1 MGENTHLVLHQGEL
15 PPLESVSEYY
25 GKYGIKGAG
34 MLLLPTQWSP
44 DFFLIHKSVYERY
57 ITLPE
62 PVRASLSKPQ
72 ERPDHLLLFEYEDP
86 SVCSPPSEHLF
97 TSEEYNELEVALK
110 HLSPS
115 EDAFLIVRSS
125 AADENLSCK
134 GRYKSVECRASI
146 ESAIS
151 AICEVFDSCPSESIS
166 SMGIL
171 VQRYVETRR
180 ASGHLSNEK
189 RVSKK
194 ISHWVCE
201 FDAVSG
207 VGSPRIIRFGSM
219 PAQKHPHNAALLCES
234 KESVLQILKQ
244 VAAWAHNRRLRLHFE
259 WIWDGY
265 HLWIVQSD
273 SVPVVKGD
281 SPSAS
286 RVYIGARNVPSRL
299 TVLACEQELPLGIC
313 KKLDCVKMFR
323 AQGLPTT
330 DLWVLHDTEVLMELH
345 NGELSSELRDDINVL
360 LHAPIVI
367 RTDIT
372 GETTGDEFLLPRT
385 DTVKNIHEVEEF
397 LIAKASEFTRAIIV
411 QRKPCFIFHR
421 FIPAYSSAF
430 ALAEPNSNRVKIDG
444 LWGLPDG
451 LLYYPHD
458 SYDVSYHGTDIR
470 THLRFKDEFLDM
482 DDKGHWLPK
491 CAGTP
496 YDWKSSLTT
505 KDLQQIAK
513 GTYAIAREV
522 GGPVQLM
529 WFTGIPPGLGHPTS
543 LPWYFSTEELPKKLL
558 AHRIRLA
565 SKGPVIRN
573 IEDVERLKAEVQEH
587 RTISTIRLRPAP
599 SLLRCK
605 QFIKDVSALA
615 KLLSTPVVLEGSVLS
630 HAYYLLKRCGV
641 TVICSDPFAPQFK
654 SKRFNKLVRDKIQ
667 VRIESHGEKA
677 KVMRLTGH
685 ELSLVLRA
693 KVLEEAL
700 ELFWADTPDHRKEE
714 IADLLE
720 VLHSLSKHEGF
731 KHEELEDIATN
742 KRTERGGFDEG
753 LVLKETL
760 DVPLIHVESGPTA
773 LFDNFDSLWDHPGAI
788 SPSQVE
794 RAVIGHSPRREGP
807 DTIIPLIPPNPDR
820 RHFSCPPIPYKS
832 LGVSL
837 NIRFREKDIVVEVSK
852 LEISVKHEDM
862 NQLKLFDF

>member
-1 MGENTHLVLHQGEL
+1 M
-15 PPLESVSEYY
+15 
-25 GKYGIKGAG
+25 
-34 MLLLPTQWSP
+34 
-44 DFFLIHKSVYERY
+44 
-57 ITLPE
+57 
-62 PVRASLSKPQ
+62 
-72 ERPDHLLLFEYEDP
+72 
-86 SVCSPPSEHLF
+86 
-97 TSEEYNELEVALK
+97 
-110 HLSPS
+110 
-115 EDAFLIVRSS
+115 
-125 AADENLSCK
+125 
-134 GRYKSVECRASI
+134 
-146 ESAIS
+146 
-151 AICEVFDSCPSESIS
+151 
-166 SMGIL
+166 
-171 VQRYVETRR
+171 
-180 ASGHLSNEK
+180 
-189 RVSKK
+189 
-194 ISHWVCE
+194 
-201 FDAVSG
+201 
-207 VGSPRIIRFGSM
+207 
-219 PAQKHPHNAALLCES
+219 
-234 KESVLQILKQ
+234 QILKQ
-244 VAAWAHNRRLRLHFE
+244 VAAWAHSRRLRLHFE
-259 WIWDGY
+259 WIWDGSR
-265 HLWIVQSD
+265 LWIVQSD
-273 SVPVVKGD
+273 SVPAVKGD

-286 RVYIGARNVPSRL
+286 TACIAASNVPSRL
-299 TVLACEQELPLGIC
+299 TVLACEQELPLGIW

-323 AQGLPTT
+323 ARSLPTT
-330 DLWVLHDTEVLMELH
+330 NLWVLHDTEVLIELH

-360 LHAPIVI
+360 LHGPIVI

-372 GETTGDEFLLPRT
+372 SETTGDEFLLPRT
-385 DTVKNIHEVEEF
+385 DTVNTIHEVEEF
-397 LIAKASEFTRAIIV
+397 LIAKAREFTRAVIV

-458 SYDVSYHGTDIR
+458 SYDISYDGTDLH
-470 THLRFKDEFLDM
+470 THLRFKDEFLDT

-491 CAGTP
+491 RAGHP
-496 YDWKSSLTT
+496 YDWKSSLTI

-522 GGPVQLM
+522 GSPVQLM
-529 WFTGIPPGLGHPTS
+529 WFTGIPTGLGHTTS
-543 LPWYFSTEELPKKLL
+543 LPWYFSTEEPPKKLL

-565 SKGPVIRN
+565 SKDPVIRN
-573 IEDVERLKAEVQEH
+573 IEDVERLKAEIQDH
-587 RTISTIRLRPAP
+587 RSISTIRLRPAP

-605 QFIKDVSALA
+605 QFIEDVSALA
-615 KLLSTPVVLEGSVLS
+615 KLLSTPVELDGSVLS

-654 SKRFNKLVRDKIQ
+654 SKRFDKLVRDKIP

-677 KVMRLTGH
+677 KVIRLTGH

-720 VLHSLSKHEGF
+720 VLRSVSKHEGF

-742 KRTERGGFDEG
+742 KRTKRGGFDEG

-760 DVPLIHVESGPTA
+760 DVPLIHVESGPTM
-773 LFDNFDSLWDHPGAI
+773 LFDDFDSSLDHPGAI
-788 SPSQVE
+788 SPSQAE
-794 RAVIGHSPRREGP
+794 HAVIGPSPRREGP

-820 RHFSCPPIPYKS
+820 RHFSCPPILYKS

-837 NIRFREKDIVVEVSK
+837 NIRFREKDIVVEISK
-852 LEISVKHEDM
+852 LEIPIKHEDM